1 MVNACLKLIVFS
13 PSLSQLY
20 YSFEKCFLLVPE
32 SHWQGKEE
40 AHLSA
45 CRAAQGILS
54 AHTGTWRST
63 LCMLEVVILPVSK
76 VGPCWNIVLQW
87 VGWRTRQSF
96 PR

>member
-76 VGPCWNIVLQW
+76 GRSLMKHRFAVAWLEN
-87 VGWRTRQSF
+87 SSKF
-96 PR
+96 S